1 MNYDNTALILIG
13 FQNDYFA
20 ENGILHAAIEEPSQ
34 IKVVLE
40 NTLTLIKALEKT
52 PTLMISTPIMFTP
65 TYEELD
71 DPVGIL
77 KMIKEVGAFNSEK
90 PGSQT
95 IPELS
100 ELGGRITE
108 VAGRRGLNAFTK
120 TDLNKIL
127 ESRQIKYVIIA
138 GILTSVCVDSTGR
151 AAHDLG
157 YHVSIIKDC
166 TTGRTTIEQDFFC
179 ENVFPLYAS
188 TISYQEFLEDIN
200 SGL

>member
-1 MNYDNTALILIG
+1 M
-13 FQNDYFA
+13 
-20 ENGILHAAIEEPSQ
+20 
-34 IKVVLE
+34 
-40 NTLTLIKALEKT
+40 
-52 PTLMISTPIMFTP
+52 
-65 TYEELD
+65 
-71 DPVGIL
+71 
-77 KMIKEVGAFNSEK
+77 
-90 PGSQT
+90 
-95 IPELS
+95 
-100 ELGGRITE
+100 
-108 VAGRRGLNAFTK
+108 
-120 TDLNKIL
+120 
-127 ESRQIKYVIIA
+127 IIA

>member
-100 ELGGRITE
+100 ELGGVLQRLLGDE
-108 VAGRRGLNAFTK
+108 VLM
-120 TDLNKIL
+120 
-127 ESRQIKYVIIA
+127 
-138 GILTSVCVDSTGR
+138 
-151 AAHDLG
+151 
-157 YHVSIIKDC
+157 
-166 TTGRTTIEQDFFC
+166 
-179 ENVFPLYAS
+179 PLQRL
-188 TISYQEFLEDIN
+188 I
-200 SGL
+200 